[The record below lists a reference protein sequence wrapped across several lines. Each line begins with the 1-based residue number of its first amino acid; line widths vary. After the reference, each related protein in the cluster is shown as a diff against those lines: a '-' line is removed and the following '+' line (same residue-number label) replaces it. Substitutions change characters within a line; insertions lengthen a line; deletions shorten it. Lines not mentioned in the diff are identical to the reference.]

1 MSVPNPIVLESNWR
15 KSSFQTRSTEGCLE
29 EFRKIPMSK
38 SLLNFLVQISK
49 ALVNSKIKFLIQ
61 KSFFFISARLP
72 LPAHSA
78 FGPAGPAG
86 PSPPAAGSQLCKNMF
101 SSLIHAF
108 PSRRHLSIHPLTH
121 GPHLSVSSSPP
132 HRLTPVVSPP
142 RRRSPRHP
150 LRASDAAEPLPPPIT
165 PPFNP
170 LQIEP

>member
-1 MSVPNPIVLESNWR
+1 MAWHI
-15 KSSFQTRSTEGCLE
+15 SFFLKYLRSLE

-86 PSPPAAGSQLCKNMF
+86 PSPPAGRSQLCKKYVFFFDSCLPF
-101 SSLIHAF
+101 SAPSLYPPADTWAPLVGF
-108 PSRRHLSIHPLTH
+108 VFSTAPVDPGRVSTALSLPAPPAACLGCRRAITTPHHSSI
-121 GPHLSVSSSPP
+121 
-132 HRLTPVVSPP
+132 
-142 RRRSPRHP
+142 
-150 LRASDAAEPLPPPIT
+150 
-165 PPFNP
+165 
-170 LQIEP
+170 